1 MSAILKILNEETGEW
16 EEVPAIVGP
25 PGATGPAGPAGADG
39 KDGADG
45 YTPVKGTDYFTDADI
60 EEVAATAAA
69 KVDATGAAANLINRA
84 TAVNTADT
92 NYTTLM
98 ARGEK
103 LLDAT
108 TFDAVTDWSTH
119 LVNGAIAW
127 RYE

>member
-1 MSAILKILNEETGEW
+1 MNDILRVWDEKTQNW
-16 EEVPAIVGP
+16 VGIP
-25 PGATGPAGPAGADG
+25 SITGPAGKDG
-39 KDGADG
+39 K
-45 YTPVKGTDYFTDADI
+45 TPAKGTDYFTDADI
-60 EEVAATAAA
+60 EEVAAAAAA
-69 KVDATGAAANLINRA
+69 KVDATGAVANLINRT

-92 NYTTLM
+92 NYAALM